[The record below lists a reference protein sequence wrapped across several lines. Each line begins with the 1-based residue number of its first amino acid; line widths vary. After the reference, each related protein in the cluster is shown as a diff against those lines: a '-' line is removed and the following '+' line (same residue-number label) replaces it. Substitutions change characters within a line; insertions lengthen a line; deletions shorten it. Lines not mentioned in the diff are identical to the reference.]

1 MHTSQSFSNLH
12 LSRVLMVL
20 QRLQAFAKRPAIRRF
35 AEAVRV
41 SFYAAWLV
49 EVAVVKRAFEAAR
62 KQPLTSPVFPAT
74 VAQAHEVLQLRRRL
88 ELLLNEHKVRL
99 SRLS

>member
-1 MHTSQSFSNLH
+1 
-12 LSRVLMVL
+12 MVL

-62 KQPLTSPVFPAT
+62 KQPPTSPVFPAT